1 MTPLYVQ
8 ILLVK
13 LKDDMR
19 QKDVFVLRY
28 KEPVLQK
35 TFMPTTGNSEGV
47 EVPESKKYFKK
58 KVSSGKFK
66 RGGVVRINKKNFQ
79 GVGMDCWCTL

>member
-1 MTPLYVQ
+1 MKSSMTPLYVQ

-35 TFMPTTGNSEGV
+35 TFMPTIKGHWKFWGGRGPWKQKIFQE
-47 EVPESKKYFKK
+47 K
-58 KVSSGKFK
+58 GKF
-66 RGGVVRINKKNFQ
+66 REV
-79 GVGMDCWCTL
+79 